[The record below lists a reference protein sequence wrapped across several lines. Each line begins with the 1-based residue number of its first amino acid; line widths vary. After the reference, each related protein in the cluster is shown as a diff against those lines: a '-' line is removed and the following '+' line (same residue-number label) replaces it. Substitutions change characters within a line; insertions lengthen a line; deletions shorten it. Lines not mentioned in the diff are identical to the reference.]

1 MKSWCIGQPAGNYV
15 AKMEDVL
22 DVYQRP
28 YDPHRPVVCLD
39 EASKELH
46 STPRGSLP
54 LQPGKP
60 IREDYA
66 YERHGVANLFWVI
79 EPWRGWRKVCVTERR
94 TKQDF
99 AEQLR
104 QLADEDFPDAAV
116 IVLITDNLNTHGPG
130 ARYERFAA
138 AEAHR
143 LAAKF
148 EWHYTPEH
156 ASWLNVAEWELSVL
170 AQQCLDRR
178 MPDQETLRREV
189 TAWQARRNQRGAQ
202 VDWQFTTA
210 DARIKLKH
218 LYPVVKE
225 QNLS

>member
-1 MKSWCIGQPAGNYV
+1 VKSWCIGKPSGTYV

-28 YDPHRPVVCLD
+28 YDPKRPTVCLD
-39 EASKELH
+39 ETSKELH
-46 STPRGSLP
+46 VIPRGSLP
-54 LQPGKP
+54 LKPGQPL
-60 IREDYA
+60 REDYE
-66 YERHGVANLFWVI
+66 YERHGVANLFMVI
-79 EPWRGWRKVCVTERR
+79 EPLRGWRKVRVTERR

-104 QLADEDFPDAAV
+104 QLADEDFPAAEV

-130 ARYERFAA
+130 ALYERFEA

-156 ASWLNVAEWELSVL
+156 ASWLNIAECELSVL
-170 AQQCLDRR
+170 AAQCLNQSV
-178 MPDQETLRREV
+178 PDKATLIREV
-189 TAWQARRNQRGAQ
+189 TAWEARRNKTCTK

-210 DARIKLKH
+210 DARIKLKR
-218 LYPVVKE
+218 LYPVIKE
-225 QNLS
+225 QNSA